1 MSDLAPPPPI
11 FNFNAYSPAEIQEAI
26 ETVGVKKA
34 TIPIL
39 PCFILA
45 VVAGGSIGFGA
56 LYYSIVA
63 SAADLSF
70 ATIRVLGGLV
80 FSPGL
85 AIVLIGGAELF
96 TGNNLIVMAWA
107 SGKISTMAVLRN
119 WASHQVEHGV
129 KSAVMVRDT
138 AGDLYESGDAF
149 LVQRRPEPAA
159 LLF

>member
-34 TIPIL
+34 TMPIL
-39 PCFILA
+39 PSFILA

-63 SAADLSF
+63 SDADLSF
-70 ATIRVLGGLV
+70 ATIRVLGGVV
-80 FSPGL
+80 FSLGL

-107 SGKISTMAVLRN
+107 SGKISTD
-119 WASHQVEHGV
+119 G
-129 KSAVMVRDT
+129 SA
-138 AGDLYESGDAF
+138 AQLGDRLCWQLCWRCWSRGSGSPLTPPRYE
-149 LVQRRPEPAA
+149 
-159 LLF
+159 